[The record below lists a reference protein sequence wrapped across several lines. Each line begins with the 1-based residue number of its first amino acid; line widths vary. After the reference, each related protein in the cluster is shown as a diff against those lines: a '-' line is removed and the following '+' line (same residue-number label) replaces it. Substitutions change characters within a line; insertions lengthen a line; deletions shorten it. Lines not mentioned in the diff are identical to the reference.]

1 VSAKAA
7 TDGSVEVA
15 VSDCGTGIPSAN
27 VERLFEPFFTT
38 KSNGMGIGLAISQ
51 TIIEAHGG
59 KIWGGNN
66 TTRGT
71 IFKFTL
77 PAGEN

>member
-1 VSAKAA
+1 
-7 TDGSVEVA
+7 
-15 VSDCGTGIPSAN
+15 

-66 TTRGT
+66 AKRGAV
-71 IFKFTL
+71 FKFTL
-77 PAGEN
+77 PANDD